1 MSGAVQI
8 IDERV
13 CHLGEGPLWHPE
25 RGQLFWFD
33 INAKQLLTREASG
46 PLMWQFDEHVS
57 AAGWLDHDTL
67 LIASETALF
76 RFDIATGTS
85 EHVIDLEADNP
96 VTR

>member
-46 PLMWQFDEHVS
+46 PLMWQFER
-57 AAGWLDHDTL
+57 ARLCRWLAGSRY
-67 LIASETALF
+67 A
-76 RFDIATGTS
+76 FDR
-85 EHVIDLEADNP
+85 L
-96 VTR
+96 